1 MSIPRMS
8 PERREAMTNLI
19 AERLDRPMAALG
31 IIFLLVVFGEG
42 LATRGSGVATALFVA
57 GWVLWLAFVA
67 EFVARFYI
75 APSKTDFLRKNW
87 WQILLLALPFL
98 RFIRVLRVFR
108 AARAGR
114 VVSSA
119 VRATRSARAALTA
132 RLGWLGAATVIV
144 VLTSSQLLFEFGES
158 ENYAQALHDAVYA
171 AVVGQPM
178 TDESSFARVLELLL
192 AIYSVVVFA
201 TLAGTLGAYFLERRD
216 EEAAAGPP
224 PVSPPSGSASVASPS
239 GGGTPG
245 GATPE

>member
-1 MSIPRMS
+1 MSR
-8 PERREAMTNLI
+8 ERREAVSDLI

-31 IIFLLVVFGEG
+31 IIFLLIVFGEG
-42 LATRGSGVATALFVA
+42 LAARGSGLATGLFVA
-57 GWVLWLAFVA
+57 GWLLWATFVA
-67 EFVARFYI
+67 EFLVRFYI
-75 APSKTDFLRKNW
+75 APSKLDFLKKNW

-108 AARAGR
+108 AARASR

-119 VRATRSARAALTA
+119 VRATRSARDALTA
-132 RLGWLGAATVIV
+132 RLGWLAAATMIVI
-144 VLTSSQLLFEFGES
+144 LTSSQLLFEFGDS

-178 TDESSFARVLELLL
+178 TDESVFARVLELVL

-216 EEAAAGPP
+216 EDAGET
-224 PVSPPSGSASVASPS
+224 SPG
-239 GGGTPG
+239 
-245 GATPE
+245 